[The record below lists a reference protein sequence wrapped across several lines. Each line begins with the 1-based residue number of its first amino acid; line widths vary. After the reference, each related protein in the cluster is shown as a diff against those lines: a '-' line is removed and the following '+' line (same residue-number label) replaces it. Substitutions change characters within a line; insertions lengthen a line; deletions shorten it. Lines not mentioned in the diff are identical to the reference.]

1 MIVSKMLITF
11 FCSPMTTVLLKTDT
25 VTGVF
30 LEFFQFFFKVFDVM
44 TDRLFLDTDS
54 CVIVDT
60 FIVTLIAF

>member
-1 MIVSKMLITF
+1 
-11 FCSPMTTVLLKTDT
+11 MTTVLLKTDT

>member
-1 MIVSKMLITF
+1 
-11 FCSPMTTVLLKTDT
+11 MTTVLLKTDT

-44 TDRLFLDTDS
+44 TADLFLDTDS